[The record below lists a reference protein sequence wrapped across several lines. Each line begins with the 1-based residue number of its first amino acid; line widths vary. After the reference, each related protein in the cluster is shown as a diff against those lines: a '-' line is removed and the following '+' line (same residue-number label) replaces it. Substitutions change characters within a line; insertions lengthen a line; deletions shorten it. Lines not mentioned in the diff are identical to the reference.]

1 MNPAA
6 PTFATGTRVAG
17 AVLVA
22 GYVSG
27 LVPGAVVSLVG
38 GLALITFGRA
48 LLLDRRAT
56 VVSGAAL
63 AIAAGA
69 LGVAALRWG
78 TLSLRELVGV
88 QSVLGPSIVVGPTE
102 TAVASAVALGAA
114 VIALAAWSIEPVGP
128 DRRARVWSRVEAIL
142 GVLAA
147 TVVFAAPGSGGS
159 FSELIARPT
168 DAAVTAGVVAAG
180 VALVVVAPRL
190 FRSSRM
196 RWILI
201 AVAAVATAGAA
212 AVAASSL

>member
-88 QSVLGPSIVVGPTE
+88 QSVLGPSVVVGPTE
-102 TAVASAVALGAA
+102 AAIASAVALGAA
-114 VIALAAWSIEPVGP
+114 VVALAAWSIEPVGP
-128 DRRARVWSRVEAIL
+128 DRRARVWSRVEATL

-147 TVVFAAPGSGGS
+147 TMVFAAPGSGGS
-159 FSELIARPT
+159 FSELFARPT
-168 DAAVTAGVVAAG
+168 DAAVTAGVVAVG
-180 VALVVVAPRL
+180 IALVVVAPRL
-190 FRSSRM
+190 FRSSRV

-201 AVAAVATAGAA
+201 ALAAVATAGSA
-212 AVAASSL
+212 AVAASAL